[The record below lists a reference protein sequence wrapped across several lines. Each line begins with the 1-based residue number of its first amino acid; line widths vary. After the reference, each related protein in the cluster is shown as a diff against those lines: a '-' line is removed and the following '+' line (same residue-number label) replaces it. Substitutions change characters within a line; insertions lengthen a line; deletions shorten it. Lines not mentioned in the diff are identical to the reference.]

1 MHKKKRAP
9 ATALRL
15 AMAGLA
21 LALTGCQM
29 RSDVRPFSS
38 EVPPPPQ
45 FASAAERCNAADA
58 RFALG
63 QTMTPPLLDD
73 ARGRTGARSAIT
85 AKPGETP
92 APPDPM
98 RLIIEVDPAGK
109 MVGAR
114 CS

>member
-1 MHKKKRAP
+1 MHKKKLAP
-9 ATALRL
+9 ATPLLL
-15 AMAGLA
+15 AIGF
-21 LALTGCQM
+21 ALTGCQM
-29 RSDVRPFSS
+29 RGDVRPFSS

-45 FASAAERCNAADA
+45 FVPAAERCNAADA

-63 QTMTPPLLDD
+63 QTMTLPLLED

-98 RLIIEVDPAGK
+98 RLIIEVDPTGK